1 MISIFNN
8 PMDKVGNAIRDFNE
22 SNLPT
27 EVLPDLPNGG
37 SEVLGHDANLPLV
50 IRELAPVQLADVHKE
65 REKLTK
71 RLAELDEKEKVLTAL
86 LAVVTK

>member
-1 MISIFNN
+1 MIAIFRR
-8 PMDKVGNAIRDFNE
+8 KVEDTLREFNE
-22 SNLPT
+22 DNLPT
-27 EVLPDLPNGG
+27 EVIPDVPNGE

-50 IRELAPVQLADVHKE
+50 IKELAPVQLKDLVKE
-65 REKLTK
+65 REKLVK

>member
-1 MISIFNN
+1 MIAIFCR
-8 PMDKVGNAIRDFNE
+8 KVEDTLREFNE
-22 SNLPT
+22 DNLPT
-27 EVLPDLPNGG
+27 EVIPDVPNGE

-50 IRELAPVQLADVHKE
+50 IKELAPVQLSDLRKE

-86 LAVVTK
+86 LAVVNK